1 MEIAAEA
8 LKYISGG
15 LKVRTLYPAGHPAI
29 MQQVERSY
37 ILISDV
43 LREHKSLML
52 AMVDDVFIIQDEP
65 NYEASE
71 YLGDFLRMF
80 KEKKVERVTFHEGLE
95 KSEMDS
101 FYEILAAP
109 IGEIRATAGGLQ
121 EVFDSRGL
129 IHIVLE
135 RLEKEKRDID
145 MLARKIYSDALD
157 VMEHVITEV
166 RLGNL
171 PKVDKAQEVISE
183 MVGVVLEDKNAILGL
198 TMIKGYDNYLFNHSV
213 NVSILS
219 VALGEALGL
228 PESTL
233 NDLGIGALLHDIGK
247 INTPEEIVTK
257 PGKLDETEWEVMQK
271 HPLLGHEILNSMKDI
286 HKISADIA
294 YEHHLHYDKSDGY
307 PFDAIGRETNPCSQI
322 VTVADI
328 YDAITTLRPYKDVID
343 PTEGISIMKR
353 LIGKT
358 LNPEYFKSFV
368 TMLGIYPAGTLVRLD
383 TGEVALVCRPNYAKP
398 LRPEV
403 KILINREG
411 VAIDNPELSSLEEM
425 GDDGRPKTNIVGTV
439 NPVFRNIDPAKYL
452 ELTEAEVS

>member
-1 MEIAAEA
+1 MERAAEA

-29 MQQVERSY
+29 MQQVEKSY
-37 ILISDV
+37 SLISEL
-43 LREHKSLML
+43 LREHKRLML

-95 KSEMDS
+95 KKEMDG

-109 IGEIRATAGGLQ
+109 MNEIRTTEGGLQ
-121 EVFDSRGL
+121 AAFDSRGL
-129 IHIVLE
+129 THIVLE

-145 MLARKIYSDALD
+145 MLARKIYTDALD
-157 VMEHVITEV
+157 VLDHVISEV
-166 RLGNL
+166 RLGKL
-171 PKVDKAQEVISE
+171 PTVDKTQEVISE

-213 NVSILS
+213 NVSILA
-219 VALGEALGL
+219 VALGEALDL

-247 INTPEEIVTK
+247 TNTPEDIVKK
-257 PGKLDETEWEVMQK
+257 PGKLDETEWEVMQQ
-271 HPLLGHEILNSMKDI
+271 HPALGHEILSSMKDI
-286 HKISADIA
+286 HKTSADIA
-294 YEHHLHYDKSDGY
+294 YEHHLRYDKTDGY
-307 PFDAIGRETNPCSQI
+307 PFEAIGRDTNPCSQI
-322 VTVADI
+322 VSIADI
-328 YDAITTLRPYKDVID
+328 YDAITTLRPYKDVIG
-343 PTEGISIMKR
+343 PNEALKIMKK
-353 LIGKT
+353 LVGTT
-358 LNPEYFKSFV
+358 LNPDYFKNFV

-403 KILINREG
+403 KIIFNLEG
-411 VAIDNPELSSLEEM
+411 EKTASPELLSLEEM
-425 GDDGRPKTNIVGTV
+425 GDDHRPERSIVGTV
-439 NPVFRNIDPAKYL
+439 DSVFRDIDLSEYL
-452 ELTEAEVS
+452 ESAET